1 MNILSFPTIIT
12 KLLVLLISFPI
23 HELAHAWTANH
34 YGDDTPKIHG
44 RLTMNPFAHLDVA
57 GSIIFLVSY
66 FGWAKPVPVN
76 PEVLKRH
83 SRFAYLL
90 VSLAGPLSNLILAI
104 LVAIPFRLGLLS
116 FSNTLVSQVLLNFI
130 IFNLILA
137 IFNLIPISPLD
148 GGKILGQLLP
158 YNLQPVFARIDR
170 YGPII
175 LMALLFVLPMIG
187 FDFFGAIMNPILSGL
202 FAILTGR

>member
-34 YGDDTPKIHG
+34 YGDDTPKLHG

-76 PEVLKRH
+76 PDVLKRH

-90 VSLAGPLSNLILAI
+90 VSLAGPLSNLVLAI

-158 YNLQPVFARIDR
+158 YNLQPVFAHIDR